1 MAVDDVSGRRGCSVA
16 LLIVFACVQFL
27 LTNPVPTETLSEQ
40 GSIVSMPSQTWTATR
55 IADFLRSYPNKSLII
70 ELSTSGDDPQS
81 YYSRDQ
87 LDAMLISLPETCL
100 SLTLRAHKED
110 QFDARTALVRCTYQ
124 DKMMEV
130 KSQRSYLMEA
140 IVLKGCRLQFQF
152 IAGLTMYRVSVLDS
166 GIPGASF
173 SSFGSFVSDC
183 GAALSMVDSG
193 DALFESC
200 NFAGNKINPLRLSD
214 ASSVLIKKCSF
225 TGNKIFVN
233 GSCGTLPASAGV
245 SMHWASRA
253 PAFRVTSTTF
263 TGNEVRSTGKDL
275 TTGAAVS
282 VLVDS
287 MTGVLPSQ
295 QGCLLNNC
303 YFSANEILSTTQ
315 EVQSYTL
322 SRDSGLHGGAIRLR
336 FTGRASGHT
345 VNISQCQ
352 FNDCRA
358 LRGGAISASFEN
370 QTTGNRL
377 VVNSSQF
384 SNNSATEV
392 GETCWPQCNGR

>member
-1 MAVDDVSGRRGCSVA
+1 MP
-16 LLIVFACVQFL
+16 LIVASCLQVF
-27 LTNPVPTETLSEQ
+27 LTNPVPIECLSDQ
-40 GSIVSMPSQTWTATR
+40 RVTVSMPSQTWTATR
-55 IADFLRSYPNKSLII
+55 IADFLRSYPNKSLTI
-70 ELSTSGDDPQS
+70 ELGTSGDDPQS

-110 QFDARTALVRCTYQ
+110 QFDVRTALVRCTYQ

-140 IVLKGCRLQFQF
+140 IVLKGCRLELQF

-166 GIPGASF
+166 GIPGAVPQGPD
-173 SSFGSFVSDC
+173 FGSFVSDC

-200 NFAGNKINPLRLSD
+200 NFAGNKISPLRLSD

-225 TGNKIFVN
+225 TGNKIVVN
-233 GSCGTLPASAGV
+233 SSCGAQPASAGV

-253 PAFRVTSTTF
+253 PSFRVTSTTF
-263 TGNEVRSTGKDL
+263 TGNEVQSTVEDL

-287 MTGVLPSQ
+287 AAGVSPSQ
-295 QGCLLNNC
+295 QGGLLKRC
-303 YFSANEILSTTQ
+303 FFSANEIRSNGP

-336 FTGRASGHT
+336 FTGHANDHT
-345 VNISQCQ
+345 VNISQCE

-358 LRGGAISASFEN
+358 VRGGAISASFEN

-377 VVNSSQF
+377 VVSSSQF

-392 GETCWPQCNGR
+392 GETCWPHCNHG

>member
-1 MAVDDVSGRRGCSVA
+1 MA

-27 LTNPVPTETLSEQ
+27 LTNPVPTETLSDQ

-70 ELSTSGDDPQS
+70 ELSTSRDEPQS

-87 LDAMLISLPETCL
+87 LDAMLTSLPETCL

-110 QFDARTALVRCTYQ
+110 QFDERTALVRCTYQ
-124 DKMMEV
+124 EKMMEV
-130 KSQRSYLMEA
+130 KSQRNYLMEA
-140 IVLKGCRLQFQF
+140 IVLKGCRLEFQF

-166 GIPGASF
+166 GIPEALPQVPD
-173 SSFGSFVSDC
+173 FGSFVSDC
-183 GAALSMVDSG
+183 GAALSTVDSG

-200 NFAGNKINPLRLSD
+200 NFAGNKISPLRLSD

-225 TGNKIFVN
+225 TGNKLFVN
-233 GSCGTLPASAGV
+233 ASCGTLPASAGV

-253 PAFRVTSTTF
+253 PSFRVTSTTF

-275 TTGAAVS
+275 ATGAAVS
-282 VLVDS
+282 VHVDS
-287 MTGVLPSQ
+287 ATGVLPSQ
-295 QGCLLNNC
+295 QGGLLNNC
-303 YFSANEILSTTQ
+303 YFSANEILSASQ

-345 VNISQCQ
+345 VNISECQ

-358 LRGGAISASFEN
+358 VRGGAVSASFEN
-370 QTTGNRL
+370 QTIGNRL
-377 VVNSSQF
+377 IINSSQF
-384 SNNSATEV
+384 SNNSATEA
-392 GETCWPQCNGR
+392 GETCWPQCNDR